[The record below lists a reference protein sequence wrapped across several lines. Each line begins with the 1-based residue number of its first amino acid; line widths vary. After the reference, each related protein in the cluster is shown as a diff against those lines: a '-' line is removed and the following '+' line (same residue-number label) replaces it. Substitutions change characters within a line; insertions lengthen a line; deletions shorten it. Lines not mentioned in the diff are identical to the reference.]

1 MLKTQIQGSL
11 VALVTPM
18 KGDGSID
25 LETFDQLLD
34 WHIDAGTHGIVVVG
48 TTGESATLSTE
59 EHCNL
64 VGHCVDK
71 VAGRVPVIAGT
82 GSNNTEEA
90 LFFTRSAKA
99 HGADACLLVTPYYT
113 KPPQEGLYRHF
124 RLIAEQVDI
133 PQILYNVPG
142 RTVCDLSLET
152 VDRLADVDNI
162 VAIKD
167 ATGDFERGVEL
178 IARCAD
184 RIAVFSGEDPL
195 NVALMKAGAR
205 GCISVTANVV
215 PAAMAKICDMA
226 LSGDMAAAQ
235 SLDERIAG
243 LHKNL
248 FLQANPIPVKWALLR
263 MGLIKDGIRLP
274 LVELAE
280 QYRLQVEQ
288 ALGGAGVELPAS
300 TNQAR

>member
-1 MLKTQIQGSL
+1 MAKTDIRGSL

-18 KGDGSID
+18 SADGELD
-25 LETFDQLLD
+25 LPAFDRLVD

-59 EHCNL
+59 EHCDL
-64 VGHCVDK
+64 VAHCVRK

-82 GSNNTEEA
+82 GSNNTQEA
-90 LFFTRSAKA
+90 LLFTREAKQ

-113 KPPQEGLYRHF
+113 KPPQEGLYQHF
-124 RLIAEQVDI
+124 KLLAEQVDI

-152 VDRLADVDNI
+152 VERLADIDNI

-167 ATGDFERGVEL
+167 ATGDLERGLEL
-178 IARCAD
+178 VKRVGD
-184 RIAVFSGEDPL
+184 RLAVFSGEDPL
-195 NVALMKAGAR
+195 NVELMAGGAA

-215 PAAMAKICDMA
+215 PDVMARICDLLA
-226 LSGDMAAAQ
+226 SDAPDAAAQ
-235 SLDERIAG
+235 ARALDAEIAP

-248 FLQANPIPVKWALLR
+248 FLQANPIPVKWALHRLGR
-263 MGLIKDGIRLP
+263 IDSGIRLP

-280 QYRLQVEQ
+280 SLRLQVEE
-288 ALGGAGVELPAS
+288 AMTASGLKLP
-300 TNQAR
+300 

>member
-1 MLKTQIQGSL
+1 MAKTNIRGSL

-18 KGDGSID
+18 QDDGQLD
-25 LETFDQLLD
+25 LPAFDRLVD

-59 EHCNL
+59 EHCDL
-64 VGHCVDK
+64 VAHCVRK
-71 VAGRVPVIAGT
+71 VNGRVPVIAGT

-90 LFFTRSAKA
+90 LLFTREARD

-124 RLIAEQVDI
+124 KLLAEQVDI

-152 VDRLADVDNI
+152 VERLADIDNI
-162 VAIKD
+162 VGIKD
-167 ATGDFERGVEL
+167 ATGDLERGLEL
-178 IARCAD
+178 TRRVGD
-184 RIAVFSGEDPL
+184 RLAVFCGEDPI
-195 NVALMKAGAR
+195 NVELMAGGAA

-215 PAAMAKICDMA
+215 PDVMAKICNLLASGKPEDLEDAKA
-226 LSGDMAAAQ
+226 LDAG
-235 SLDERIAG
+235 IAP

-248 FLQANPIPVKWALLR
+248 FLQANPIPVKWALHRL
-263 MGLIKDGIRLP
+263 GKIGAGIRLP

-280 QYRLQVEQ
+280 SLQPQLEQ
-288 ALGGAGVELPAS
+288 AMKESGLTLP
-300 TNQAR
+300 